1 MDGDSR
7 QEDRVARERWDKI
20 YREVPPE
27 DIPWDEGQPSDI
39 LVDLVRQGKVK
50 KGAALDICCG
60 TGHNTLFLAQE
71 GFQVAGIDI
80 SPTAVSAARERCQQA
95 GVSCQLE
102 PGNAVRL
109 PYPDNSFD
117 LVFDRGCFHHIPPQ
131 EREAFIQ
138 GVRRVLKEGGKYQ
151 LICFSNKDQWAPQ
164 SFSREQIR
172 ELFSPLFLI
181 ESLKAVTFRESSS
194 RATRHFYSALM
205 EKKDVHRDS

>member
-1 MDGDSR
+1 MDGDRR
-7 QEDRVARERWDKI
+7 QEDRVARERWDQV
-20 YREVPPE
+20 YREMPPE

-60 TGHNTLFLAQE
+60 TGNNTLFLAQE

-80 SPTAVSAARERCQQA
+80 SPTAISFARERCQQA
-95 GVSCQLE
+95 GVSCQLA

-131 EREAFIQ
+131 DREAFIQ
-138 GVRRVLKEGGKYQ
+138 GVHRVLKAGGKYQ
-151 LICFSNKDQWAPQ
+151 LICFSDKDRWAPQ
-164 SFSREQIR
+164 GFSREQIS
-172 ELFSPLFLI
+172 EYFSPLFKI
-181 ESLKAVTFRESSS
+181 ESLKEVSFRETSS
-194 RATRHFYSALM
+194 RFHRHFYSALM